1 MFTKVSRHG
10 NMAIRIT
17 LGVPGCSMRLESAS
31 VSVVVTTL
39 LSADD

>member
-10 NMAIRIT
+10 NMALRIA
-17 LGVPGCSMRLESAS
+17 LGVLGCSLRLESAS

-39 LSADD
+39 LSAAD